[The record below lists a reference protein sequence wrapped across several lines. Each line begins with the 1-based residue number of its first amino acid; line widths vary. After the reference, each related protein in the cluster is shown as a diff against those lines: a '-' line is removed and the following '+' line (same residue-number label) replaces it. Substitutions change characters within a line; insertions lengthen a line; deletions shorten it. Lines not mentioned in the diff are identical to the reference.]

1 MPSLVGSE
9 MCIRDRANP
18 SSTAQHRHPL
28 DPPTEPRLQ
37 RSWHTH
43 LTQSSAPFPVSLTT
57 TVFSQRST
65 RWFGTSRRRA
75 VPKGLPSSL
84 AQHRIKK
91 SRLHDQTPLC
101 VRGTPGA
108 LNPGVRDI
116 VVRLC
121 AESSDRIPKWLLPV
135 VREQSARG
143 GQIQLTAAIVANW

>member
-1 MPSLVGSE
+1 MGTVYHISTDLQRHTATNKPWSE
-9 MCIRDRANP
+9 GISVTYTRRSEPPPAGRLRRAKP

-84 AQHRIKK
+84 AQHRI
-91 SRLHDQTPLC
+91 
-101 VRGTPGA
+101 
-108 LNPGVRDI
+108 
-116 VVRLC
+116 
-121 AESSDRIPKWLLPV
+121 
-135 VREQSARG
+135 
-143 GQIQLTAAIVANW
+143 